1 MSLEWLFLSMV
12 PLVDVEIPLGAQ
24 ALPTLSANERP
35 STKVDLLVGQ
45 QRGTLPKAPAALWAL
60 EGLLPLM
67 DLLVGH
73 ESPILHKA
81 LPTLTAGERP
91 LLRVRP
97 HVDVEVDLC
106 AQPLAAVGTEVGPTL
121 GVRLPMGRQAYLQ
134 AEGTPAL
141 PAAEGPLSRVDAL
154 MGPQVAPGGETPPAL
169 PTSKELLRRVDA
181 LVSLQV
187 ALLAEGLAALL
198 AQVCLQ
204 HHMLHYG
211 LHGSR
216 ALSDGGC
223 QKATMLWGRTAR
235 EDTKTIRTY
244 TLRCALTDVL
254 CSPQGKGQQGV
265 CGLPHFSASFHSA
278 AEAVFVAP
286 SPALSDLLQELLGI
300 PGDCRTE
307 KNKGKIKAIFLL
319 HQLRS
324 VHKHNF
330 RVTPQLLHGRL
341 NSGHLK
347 PQDSNKET
355 RNKLIS
361 LAV

>member
-35 STKVDLLVGQ
+35 SMKVDLLVGQ

-154 MGPQVAPGGETPPAL
+154 MGPQVAPGGETPPTL

-216 ALSDGGC
+216 ALSDGAAKGHDVMGTDCQGGYKNHQDVHTEVCFDGRALFPTGERPTRCVRSSPFLSLLSLGC
-223 QKATMLWGRTAR
+223 RSS
-235 EDTKTIRTY
+235 
-244 TLRCALTDVL
+244 V
-254 CSPQGKGQQGV
+254 CS
-265 CGLPHFSASFHSA
+265 S
-278 AEAVFVAP
+278 
-286 SPALSDLLQELLGI
+286 
-300 PGDCRTE
+300 
-307 KNKGKIKAIFLL
+307 
-319 HQLRS
+319 
-324 VHKHNF
+324 
-330 RVTPQLLHGRL
+330 
-341 NSGHLK
+341 
-347 PQDSNKET
+347 
-355 RNKLIS
+355 IS
-361 LAV
+361 CPL

>member
-1 MSLEWLFLSMV
+1 
-12 PLVDVEIPLGAQ
+12 
-24 ALPTLSANERP
+24 
-35 STKVDLLVGQ
+35 
-45 QRGTLPKAPAALWAL
+45 
-60 EGLLPLM
+60 
-67 DLLVGH
+67 
-73 ESPILHKA
+73 
-81 LPTLTAGERP
+81 
-91 LLRVRP
+91 
-97 HVDVEVDLC
+97 
-106 AQPLAAVGTEVGPTL
+106 
-121 GVRLPMGRQAYLQ
+121 
-134 AEGTPAL
+134 
-141 PAAEGPLSRVDAL
+141 
-154 MGPQVAPGGETPPAL
+154 
-169 PTSKELLRRVDA
+169 
-181 LVSLQV
+181 
-187 ALLAEGLAALL
+187 
-198 AQVCLQ
+198 
-204 HHMLHYG
+204 
-211 LHGSR
+211 
-216 ALSDGGC
+216 
-223 QKATMLWGRTAR
+223 MLWGRTAR

-286 SPALSDLLQELLGI
+286 SPALSDLPQELLGI

-324 VHKHNF
+324 VHKHSF
-330 RVTPQLLHGRL
+330 RVTPQLLHGGL